1 MKGEWKILYALQTI
15 LNRSKPTKA
24 TKKRIAMAKLATV
37 QLPANLKERLMQ
49 GHPWVYRNHVP
60 PNLHLSSGSWV
71 RVQCGNWKGFGL
83 WDNQSPI
90 AIRLFSR
97 QEPPTPKWIR
107 EQVQSAWDL
116 RSSLRQ
122 QNCTAYRWLFGEGDG
137 LPGITVD
144 LYDRFAVVQT
154 YMESAAVLLNW
165 LVDALQA
172 TASLEGIYLKTQHR
186 SLEMND
192 RDDESAN
199 APSDSKVKLI
209 WGQPAPKALIVEE
222 HGLKFQVDLHAG
234 QKTGL
239 FLDHRENR
247 KYVEGLSKGRTVLN
261 CFAYTGAFSLY
272 ALRGQASHVTSVDIG
287 KGLAEAAS
295 TNIKLNGL
303 DDRRHTF
310 ITQDC
315 FTLLNDSIQ
324 QGKQFD
330 LIILDPPSFAKT
342 KQNRHAAQRAYSKIN
357 TLALRCLAP
366 DGLLVSASCTSQV
379 SPEAFKEA
387 IAAAGATT
395 GHQIQIIHEIGQP
408 IDHPVPAQFPEGRY
422 LKFVVGRV
430 RRSN

>member
-1 MKGEWKILYALQTI
+1 
-15 LNRSKPTKA
+15 
-24 TKKRIAMAKLATV
+24 MAKLATV
-37 QLPANLKERLMQ
+37 QLPANLKDRLMQ
-49 GHPWVYRNHVP
+49 GHPWVYRNHLP
-60 PNLHLSSGSWV
+60 PNLRLPSGDWV

-83 WDNQSPI
+83 WDSQSPI
-90 AIRLFSR
+90 AIRIFSR
-97 QEPPTPKWIR
+97 QEPPTPKWVR

-116 RSSLRQ
+116 RSPLRNQ
-122 QNCTAYRWLFGEGDG
+122 GCTAYRWLFGEGDG

-154 YMESAAVLLNW
+154 YMESAEVLLKW
-165 LVDALQA
+165 LIDALQT
-172 TASLEGIYLKTQHR
+172 TAPLEGIYLKTQHR
-186 SLEMND
+186 LEINERDETEND
-192 RDDESAN
+192 RSDSQSN
-199 APSDSKVKLI
+199 SRSDSKVKLI
-209 WGQPAPKALIVEE
+209 WGQPAPTPLIVEE

-247 KYVEGLSKGRTVLN
+247 KFVEGLSKGRTVLN

-272 ALRGQASHVTSVDIG
+272 ALRGGANHVTSVDIG

-295 TNIKLNGL
+295 TNICLNGL

-310 ITQDC
+310 FTGDC
-315 FTLLNDSIQ
+315 FNFLNTAIE

-330 LIILDPPSFAKT
+330 VIILDPPSFAKT
-342 KQNRHAAQRAYSKIN
+342 KQNRHAAQRAYSKLN
-357 TLALRCLAP
+357 ALALRCISP
-366 DGLLVSASCTSQV
+366 NGLLVSASCTSQI

-387 IAAAGATT
+387 IAAAGGTT

-430 RRSN
+430 R

>member
-1 MKGEWKILYALQTI
+1 
-15 LNRSKPTKA
+15 
-24 TKKRIAMAKLATV
+24 MAKLATV
-37 QLPANLKERLMQ
+37 QLPASLKERLVQ

-60 PNLHLSSGSWV
+60 PNLHLPSGSWV

-97 QEPPTPKWIR
+97 QEPPTPKWLR
-107 EQVQSAWDL
+107 EQVQSAWNL
-116 RSSLRQ
+116 RSILRQ
-122 QNCTAYRWLFGEGDG
+122 QGCTAYRWLFGEGDG

-144 LYDRFAVVQT
+144 LYGQFAVVQT
-154 YMESAAVLLNW
+154 YMESAEVLLNG
-165 LVDALQA
+165 LTDALQS
-172 TASLEGIYLKTQHR
+172 TAPLEGIYLKTQHR
-186 SLEMND
+186 LPQGGNSEALLAVND
-192 RDDESAN
+192 REDQFENTAV
-199 APSDSKVKLI
+199 DSKVKLI
-209 WGQPAPKALIVEE
+209 WGKPAPERLIVEE
-222 HGLKFQVDLHAG
+222 HGLKFRVDLHAG

-247 KYVEGLSKGRTVLN
+247 KFVEGLSKGRTVLN

-295 TNIKLNGL
+295 TNVKLNGL

-315 FTLLNDSIQ
+315 FTLLNDAIQ
-324 QGKQFD
+324 QGKPFD

-342 KQNRHAAQRAYSKIN
+342 KQNRHAAQRAYSKLN
-357 TLALRCLAP
+357 ALALRCLAP
-366 DGLLVSASCTSQV
+366 DGLLMSASCTSQV

-395 GHQIQIIHEIGQP
+395 GHQIQIIHEAGQA

-430 RRSN
+430 KPVS